1 MKKIKNQSRRSDK
14 EVLTIY
20 VILRALVILT
30 MVRSVIMQEW
40 DSFVL
45 CILTLLL
52 FTIPSFIRK
61 EFRIALP
68 SLLEGTIYCFIFA
81 AEILGEINNFYG
93 RIPFWDTILHTLNGF
108 ICAGI
113 GFSLVDLLNKNS
125 KRLQLSP
132 VYVAIVGFC
141 FSMTVGVCWEFI
153 EFSADHLLQTDMQKD
168 TLVSSISSVY
178 INPEK
183 ANKAVILNNISETDI
198 HYDDGKVYQLKG
210 GYLDIGLID
219 TMSDLFVNLIGAL
232 TFSIYGYFVIRKRD
246 GQKLEEFVPHRLADD
261 SQD

>member
-1 MKKIKNQSRRSDK
+1 MIRKKRKLPDK
-14 EVLTIY
+14 KVLTVY
-20 VILRALVILT
+20 LVLRGLVILT
-30 MVRSVIMQEW
+30 MVRTVIMQEW
-40 DSFVL
+40 DSFIL

-52 FTIPSFIRK
+52 FTIPNFIRK
-61 EFRIALP
+61 EFRIELP

-153 EFSADHLLQTDMQKD
+153 EYSADHLLQTDMQKD
-168 TLVSSISSVY
+168 TLVHSISSVY
-178 INPEK
+178 INPDNE
-183 ANKAVILNNISETDI
+183 NKVVKLDGINETDI
-198 HYDDGKVYQLKG
+198 HYDDGDKVYTLKG
-210 GYLDIGLID
+210 GYLDIGLDD
-219 TMSDLFVNLIGAL
+219 TMEDLFVNLIGAL
-232 TFSIYGYFVIRKRD
+232 VFSTYGYFVIKKRD
-246 GQKLEEFVPHRLADD
+246 GKKLDGLVPHRIDEDSAD
-261 SQD
+261 